1 MGLDLRLDLKMQQ
14 QLVMTPQLQQAIKLL
29 QLSRTDLIE
38 AVRDELMENPML
50 EENSEIS
57 ASEARV
63 ESAVDVQKREQK
75 EQTADVKVEENL
87 TEQRTDID
95 WEAYFENYSSPTP
108 STGTQRLRDDDLPG
122 YEATLTRTE
131 SLFDHLMWQ
140 LQVSDFTEQEERVAV
155 ILIGNI
161 NDHGYLKGKDE
172 DGHVVLSDSII
183 SMVCRETGNDYEYV
197 EEVLELIQ
205 GFDPPGVGAREIPEC
220 LLIQA
225 RILELG
231 AIVED
236 IILEHLENLEKKNYQ
251 QIARTMGIELD
262 EVIEAAKLI
271 CQLEPRPGRPFIAD
285 TTRYVTPD
293 IYIQKDEENGGYKTV
308 LNDDGMPRLRIS
320 KFYRDALR
328 GADSSETK
336 KYVTEKLNSA
346 AWLIRSIDQRQQT
359 IVKVTESIIKFQRD
373 FLDLGVE
380 RLKPLILKDVAD
392 DIGMHESTVSR
403 VTTNKYVHTPQ
414 GMFELKYFFNS
425 SIQGDKG
432 DLASEAVKSKIRQ
445 LVAAEPP
452 KKPLSD
458 QKLVNLLK
466 EEGVTIARRTVAKYR
481 EAMNILPSSKR
492 KRLF

>member
-29 QLSRTDLIE
+29 QLSRTDLID

-63 ESAVDVQKREQK
+63 ESAQDVEKREKK
-75 EQTADVKVEENL
+75 EQTADVQVEENL

-95 WEAYFENYSSPTP
+95 WESYFENYSSPTP
-108 STGTQRLRDDDLPG
+108 STGQQRLRDDDLPG

-131 SLFDHLMWQ
+131 TLFDHLMWQ
-140 LQVSDFTEQEERVAV
+140 LQVSDFTEQEERVGI

-161 NDHGYLKGKDE
+161 SDEGYLKGRDE
-172 DGHVVLSDSII
+172 DGGAIASEAIMA
-183 SMVCRETGNDYEYV
+183 MVCQETGNDFEYV
-197 EEVLELIQ
+197 EEVLELLQ
-205 GFDPPGVGAREIPEC
+205 GFDPPGVGARDLGEC

-225 RILELG
+225 RLLELG

-236 IILEHLENLEKKNYQ
+236 VINDHMDSLERKNYQ
-251 QIARTMGIELD
+251 VIARTMGIELD

-271 CQLEPRPGRPFIAD
+271 CQLEPRPGRPFSVE
-285 TTRYVTPD
+285 TTRYITPD
-293 IYIQKDEENGGYKTV
+293 IYIRKDEENGGYKTV

-320 KFYRDALR
+320 KFYRNALR

-346 AWLIRSIDQRQQT
+346 AWLIRSIDQRQKT

-425 SIQGDKG
+425 SIQGEQG